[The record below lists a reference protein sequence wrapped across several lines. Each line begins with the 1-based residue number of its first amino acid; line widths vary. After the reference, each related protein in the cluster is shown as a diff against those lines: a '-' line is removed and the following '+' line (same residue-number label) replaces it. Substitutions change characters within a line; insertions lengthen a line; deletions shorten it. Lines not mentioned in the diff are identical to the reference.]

1 MSALPA
7 ESRGEAPGRG
17 RLLGRRILVV
27 GAGQS
32 DHGVEDPPIGN
43 GRATAVL
50 CAREGARVVA
60 ADRDGRQRRRDG
72 ARRSPT
78 SAARLRRSSPTSP
91 IRRSS
96 TRWWPTRPR
105 RSTVST
111 ASSTTSASVPGWGS
125 PAPPETWDTV
135 LAVNLR
141 GAMLT
146 ARAALPILDAG
157 ASIVFISSV
166 AGLKPGSRIP
176 AYDASKAALG
186 GLMRHVALEGERS
199 RRPRQHRRTGP
210 DGHAARAGRVTWSA
224 VPCSHTGAA
233 RPAGDRMG
241 DRVRRRVPAVGRVGV
256 RHRTDPR
263 GRRRAHEPALTRDS
277 DAHPVC
283 SSASERP
290 AASRPSSNATVA
302 VLSGRSRGGGC
313 GIGSVC
319 AVGIWAASRRAT
331 PSAFGFD
338 SR

>member
-43 GRATAVL
+43 GRATALL

-60 ADRDGRQRRRDG
+60 ADRDGD
-72 ARRSPT
+72 
-78 SAARLRRSSPTSP
+78 SAAETVRSIAEFGGEASALVADVADPAL
-91 IRRSS
+91 
-96 TRWWPTRPR
+96 
-105 RSTVST
+105 VDAMVADAAT
-111 ASSTTSASVPGWGS
+111 ALDGLDGVVYNVGIGAGLGLSGSA
-125 PAPPETWDTV
+125 ETWDTV

-146 ARAALPILDAG
+146 ARAALPLLDAG

-199 RRPRQHRRTGP
+199 
-210 DGHAARAGRVTWSA
+210 
-224 VPCSHTGAA
+224 
-233 RPAGDRMG
+233 
-241 DRVRRRVPAVGRVGV
+241 GV
-256 RHRTDPR
+256 RANIVAPGLMDTPL
-263 GRRRAHEPALTRDS
+263 GR
-277 DAHPVC
+277 
-283 SSASERP
+283 
-290 AASRPSSNATVA
+290 AASRGRPSRARTPVPLGRQGTGWETAYA
-302 VLSGRSRGGGC
+302 VVFLLSDESAYITGQTLVVDGGLT
-313 GIGSVC
+313 SL
-319 AVGIWAASRRAT
+319 R
-331 PSAFGFD
+331 
-338 SR
+338 